1 MKERIFEETGAYKI
15 KNRDDVGKIRQILST
30 VDKKWSKV
38 WKDDTIMGFA
48 KGSYVGDCA
57 RKAKILTKYYRPL
70 VTKYIGIS
78 LSEALELEKTSQFLS
93 SPTSPIHDKKYEIKF
108 FDENGKVHPNSR
120 QLYFAVEQIK
130 ESHVRLNKAINSLF

>member
-1 MKERIFEETGAYKI
+1 MQERFFEETGAYKI

-38 WKDDTIMGFA
+38 WTDDTIMGFA

-70 VTKYIGIS
+70 VTKYVGIS
-78 LSEALELEKTSQFLS
+78 LSESLQLEKSIAFLS
-93 SPTSPIHDKKYEIKF
+93 SPNSPIHDKKYEIKF
-108 FDENGKVHPNSR
+108 FDQEGKVHPKSR
-120 QLYFAVEQIK
+120 ELYFAVEQIRK
-130 ESHVRLNKAINSLF
+130 SHERLNEVINSLS